1 MHLSYAGTPN
11 HTHFLTTV
19 AMTNVVIENEKNIEN
34 ICENIENN
42 YEQNTISEDY
52 EEMVDP
58 GQPDDERFTDRIVD
72 GIDFDL
78 VLRTIPR
85 KFRREASEYLDVN
98 GAIDTISSKIIPC
111 WDDKQRSEAVKEV
124 LGDGVEG
131 IHAKILINIFKV
143 NEHIECT
150 RSHKSFIEKT
160 FHRFKTLFPHLQ
172 EKSILA
178 HDGSK
183 LSFIEIVGYTDR
195 WTWGRN
201 SPLWEEALA
210 HHYSHNPHHP
220 QHLLGSRMT
229 PEDLEESVVDMMA
242 VHWERK
248 EGGKDVDATR
258 IAGFSD
264 IYLDRYEP
272 EDRKLVSQLL
282 KKVQESGL

>member
-1 MHLSYAGTPN
+1 M
-11 HTHFLTTV
+11 
-19 AMTNVVIENEKNIEN
+19 VIEKEKDIEN
-34 ICENIENN
+34 ICENIEHN
-42 YEQNTISEDY
+42 YETTINADCEKLKNP
-52 EEMVDP
+52 EQPVD
-58 GQPDDERFTDRIVD
+58 ETFTDKIVD
-72 GIDFDL
+72 GIDFNL
-78 VLRTIPR
+78 VLKTIRR
-85 KFRREASEYLDVN
+85 KFRREAAEYFEVN
-98 GAIDTISSKIIPC
+98 GAIDTISSKIIPH
-111 WDDKQRSEAVKEV
+111 WDDEQRSEAVKEV
-124 LGDGVEG
+124 LEDGDKG
-131 IHAKILINIFKV
+131 IYSKILINIFKV
-143 NEHIECT
+143 NEHLEVT

-160 FHRFKTLFPHLQ
+160 FHRFKSIFPHLQ

-178 HDGSK
+178 HDQSK

-195 WTWGRN
+195 WTWGRD
-201 SPLWEEALA
+201 SPLWQEALA
-210 HHYSHNPHHP
+210 HHYHHNPHHP